1 MQNSFLPDPDEA
13 CFCSQML
20 LACPSGPGIQSKA
33 AATYHHSQSAFH
45 ILDQTDLL
53 LQFTWPQHS
62 FHISMKSFCFPPPLY
77 VVSLL
82 KKQRHHFA
90 DKGPYSQS
98 YGFSSSPVRMWELDH
113 KKGWVSKNWCFQ
125 IVVLEKTLESPLDC
139 KKIRP
144 ANLKEINPEYSLEGL
159 MLKLKLQ
166 YFGHLMRRT
175 DSLEKVLML
184 GKIESKRRGWQRM
197 RWLDGITDLMDMNL
211 SKLQEIVKDRES
223 WCAAV
228 HRVTRSQT
236 QLSDWTT
243 TTCCKQS
250 PTYVFPKY
258 LILLKLFHEESLP
271 SLTFYIAEYSWLTM
285 LW

>member
-20 LACPSGPGIQSKA
+20 LACPSGPRIQSKA

-139 KKIRP
+139 KKIKSVHP
-144 ANLKEINPEYSLEGL
+144 KGNQSWIFIG
-159 MLKLKLQ
+159 
-166 YFGHLMRRT
+166 RT
-175 DSLEKVLML
+175 DAEAEIPKLWPPDVKNWLLWKDPDVWREWRKAKGTTEDEMV
-184 GKIESKRRGWQRM
+184 
-197 RWLDGITDLMDMNL
+197 RWHHWLN
-211 SKLQEIVKDRES
+211 E
-223 WCAAV
+223 
-228 HRVTRSQT
+228 
-236 QLSDWTT
+236 
-243 TTCCKQS
+243 
-250 PTYVFPKY
+250 
-258 LILLKLFHEESLP
+258 HEFE
-271 SLTFYIAEYSWLTM
+271 
-285 LW
+285 

>member
-166 YFGHLMRRT
+166 YFGFLIWRAN
-175 DSLEKVLML
+175 SLEKTLML
-184 GKIESKRRGWQRM
+184 EKIEGRRRRGRHKM
-197 RWLDGITDLMDMNL
+197 RWLGGITDSMDMNL
-211 SKLQEIVKDRES
+211 SKLGEIVEDREEAWQCCS
-223 WCAAV
+223 PWG
-228 HRVTRSQT
+228 HKE
-236 QLSDWTT
+236 SDTT
-243 TTCCKQS
+243 
-250 PTYVFPKY
+250 
-258 LILLKLFHEESLP
+258 E
-271 SLTFYIAEYSWLTM
+271 WLNNNI
-285 LW
+285 